1 MENIPRPLKNVP
13 ISMVEQELANA
24 LNRVT
29 GYNFRVI
36 IKDINFETGETI
48 LEVHVVD
55 EGEDSAILV

>member
-1 MENIPRPLKNVP
+1 
-13 ISMVEQELANA
+13 MVEQELANA